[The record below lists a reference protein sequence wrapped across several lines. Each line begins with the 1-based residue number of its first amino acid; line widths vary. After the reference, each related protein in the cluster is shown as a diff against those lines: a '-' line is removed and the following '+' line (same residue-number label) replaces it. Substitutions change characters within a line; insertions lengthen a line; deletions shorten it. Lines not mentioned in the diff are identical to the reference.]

1 MIIENDRY
9 CVYCHTNKID
19 GKKYFGQT
27 GLVPEIRW
35 GKNGKKYNGCPH
47 FYCAI
52 QKYGWDG
59 FYHDIIA
66 SNLTLKEANNFEELM
81 IAKFHTQDP
90 QFGYNIA
97 NGGDNRTPTEETR
110 KKMSDVRKGEK
121 NHLARAVL
129 CDGMR
134 FGHIGAC
141 ADYYKVGRTLMNSW
155 LLRKRPMP
163 QVFMDMGLVYEDN
176 QDVKYVAPKG
186 RKRGNSPRAR
196 AVICDEVEYQCVN
209 DCADAYNVNFHT
221 MFNWLTGEKR
231 MPSRFVNFGLRFVGD
246 ERVYISQVGGKR
258 PVICDGVVYETMSD
272 CAKFY
277 GVSPN
282 TVSRWM
288 SGVRKIPEKFKDMG
302 LAYYEGGDD
311 EEC

>member
-35 GKNGKKYNGCPH
+35 GKNGEKYKGCPH
-47 FYCAI
+47 FYYAI

-97 NGGDNRTPTEETR
+97 NGGANRTPTAETL

-121 NHLARAVL
+121 NHWARAVI
-129 CDGMR
+129 CEGMR

-141 ADYYKVGRTLMNSW
+141 ADYYKVGRTLMNGW
-155 LLRKRPMP
+155 LVGRRPMP
-163 QVFMDMGLVYEDN
+163 QHFIDMGLVYEDN
-176 QDVKYVAPKG
+176 QDAKYVAPKDG
-186 RKRGNSPRAR
+186 KGGNNPRAR
-196 AVICDEVEYQCVN
+196 AVICDGVKYQCVN
-209 DCADAYNVNFHT
+209 DCADVYGVNFHT

-231 MPSRFVNFGLRFVGD
+231 MPSKFLNLGLRFTDD
-246 ERVYISQVGGKR
+246 ERVYVPQIGGKR
-258 PVICDGVVYETMSD
+258 PVVCNGVVYSTMSD
-272 CAKFY
+272 FAKFY
-277 GVSPN
+277 GVAPN
-282 TVSRWM
+282 NVSRWM
-288 SGVRKIPEKFKDMG
+288 SGVRKMPENFKEMG
-302 LAYYEGGDD
+302 VVILRRW
-311 EEC
+311 